1 MGNKRRRAS
10 IVILAVVFSAV
21 ALFTVAYDVL
31 KRLNV
36 SSVEENSFN
45 AVTIDIDDTSSS
57 ATIRS
62 GPGFRIYNSKLP
74 NGSGGHGFGGL
85 GYSWGPQ
92 MIIFSGQGGD
102 GDDYWGRGAACIA
115 FWDWDHHNGGNG
127 NPYDFSFTISCRGDK
142 MTGAYYG
149 GGYTY
154 VRSNMA
160 LPRDSYFPVNTSYV
174 TCIAAGGGGGGNS
187 EDNVKLV
194 YDDLMDATFQCW
206 GHSKNDINTN
216 TWGAT
221 YATILKK
228 NYNSTEVINNVN
240 FSNYGMPGLPA
251 FRDDYGF
258 SGPGV
263 TGKNSVRVG
272 EGKGSIKGSGGGAG
286 YYDGGGGY
294 STGNIVPGGG
304 GVCSSHNCYAL
315 FTSDSRIGSR
325 NPYKWNGSVQ
335 CYSIAPY
342 GDALPQGSEKLYRET
357 ATLTPGGLNDDRFTP
372 KEAVKQSGTLSNNG
386 ASTTKNVDCGI
397 ETAWVY
403 HTRNKGNTS
412 WGEWTTEVPSRTEI
426 GTTEVESKYVIYAS
440 GDTEVI
446 GPTYHMK
453 YTDPCA
459 AADDEGYT
467 VITAPIVELTIVS
480 NGAATAEAPTYAGTL
495 PYTGADQHL
504 ITKEATKGTGAE
516 SITYYLKKDGGDWTE
531 IGGISTDVKAK
542 DVGTYL
548 VKYIVKGTMG
558 YEDYE
563 STPKQI
569 KIVAGSLTASPP
581 GNSAFNT
588 GDGANGKWTYDGTK
602 KIFLGSGVSVTPSGG
617 GTVTYN
623 VYRKTSSSASFG
635 STPYATFTNDAWDQ
649 VGATGAGIYKVTYT
663 VVSSDTTHYNGIGEQ
678 NLKMDG
684 GSGAYEWVIGKADVT
699 ITKAPTPATNLPFNN
714 VSQRLITADPS
725 LGVVAGNSLTTKY
738 GFTSGTYSSTKDQ
751 LTKIDPGSYT
761 IYYKIFGNDN
771 YNDKV
776 GDSTVTASII
786 PVNIGTS
793 DYTVPTIQANWT
805 YNGGTKYAFTNGGSV
820 NTKIPGTN
828 TPIGQIQLKLVGSST
843 NYTSTND
850 LQNEGLKITNVGTY
864 DVYYKIDGAFRSGS
878 SINYNGT
885 GTKLYDYS
893 KGDTLAGT
901 ITVSAQQLKLVAPT
915 VKASFPAYSNNYSQQ
930 VLTAAGSAQYSNA
943 SGTLTNVSAAYYTM
957 HYTLLKKNDSNTF
970 VAVEGKSDV
979 TDITKLAVTS
989 AGEYKVQ
996 YWAVSNSD
1004 NFSNS
1009 VTDSRTSAFTIGKK
1023 TATATIPSTA
1033 KLTNNQVTYKNGSS
1047 VKLLKNGNVTKDPD
1061 STGIVVTY
1069 KLTNSS
1075 GTTLEESTDYNTIT
1089 ASEVGT
1095 YKIYV
1100 KAEVTD
1106 GASAEIKMN
1115 YQSGGYGTAYEVE
1128 IVKSTAAIK
1137 TNPPLSDELTYTG
1150 TPVKLLAGAGE
1161 IRYGS
1166 KIMYAKYTPGSDAG
1180 YSSGMELK
1188 NKSNWKSDAN
1198 WKDDWNAIT
1207 HGDINT
1213 TVDVWVYV
1221 VGDTSYNDS
1230 APILVKRN
1238 IKLGQ
1243 NQASL
1248 SQPLVQRNDLVYDNT
1263 FKTFLTEQGTGA
1275 AKHGWL
1281 MYKLVKV
1288 SGTSETTITPNNNGV
1303 VASNPANATVET
1315 AIRFD
1320 DNGNVA
1326 ANGIWTGDPTY
1337 LQAKDAGDYKI
1348 YYVVIGHVG
1357 YNNTTVESIS
1367 VSIDKASVSVSQ
1379 PKPNTQNNLVYNGQG
1394 RQLLSAAPTVT
1405 GINSTDIL
1413 FGGSGTA
1420 RGTVKYKFQG
1430 QADSTATSNLSGL
1443 TKTNKGDYTIEY
1455 WFESTNSNYA
1465 NSAVYEIKVSVTVR
1479 KLTVTQHPTAN
1490 PIDLTYSG
1498 TSKQLLASGATASSG
1513 GKIQYIVNSGAPV
1526 ESYKATDLTPTSAG
1540 TYTIKYKAVPSNGDT
1555 TNNESSP
1562 EYTLSFVIQP
1572 FTAYLDVPVTGQS
1585 GLLYNNSYQNLLLKV
1600 GTVHPVNGTDSGTLY
1615 YRVSKKNSSGSWEM
1629 ITGSLTNLSGQTI
1642 ASSNV
1647 VTLSG
1652 VSGWTVKSE
1661 YLTRKDVGEYKIEYK
1676 LIKKNNNFKDGGS
1689 GEINVSISDSTAKL
1703 KRAPTA
1709 KAGLIYNAE
1718 EKKLLNDNG
1727 ETEDANGTLYYR
1739 LKKSGDSTYLTGTN
1753 ANGWTSNPDDIVA
1766 TLPGTYKFEYMVHGN
1781 NGYTDNISSD
1791 FKFDIVI
1798 AKGQATLNNANK
1810 PAGNNLTYNGKNQE
1824 LLTNYGAGVNG
1835 TIVFKLYKSTN
1846 QTNTEWSQVTTLYN
1860 KNGNS
1865 KNESGWLGTVNRGYI
1880 TAKDVGTYKITYMV
1894 VASNS
1899 DYYDNSTV
1907 SYITISVNKADP
1919 TYTRPTAKTGD
1930 AVIYTGESLQLI
1942 NAGKVNN
1949 NPNTN
1954 TVMGTLWYRF
1964 VGGNN
1969 WTNDATTIVA
1979 TNIGTYTIEY
1989 KVVGAAGYNDLD
2001 PAGYFT
2007 ASITTA
2013 KAKILDNGEPTGE
2026 PNLVYDGTYQT
2037 LIKKGGQSYG
2047 GTILYR
2053 VKDAF
2058 SSSYL
2063 APCSANGTPLT
2074 NPTTVDADHPNVRFN
2089 DNGVADNNGKWT
2101 SDPNAIR
2108 GLNGGHSYVI
2118 EYYVLGGVDAAGNK
2132 SFADTERYTLQ
2143 SPVSISLQVIPAE
2156 SYTAPRAKTGLKY
2169 TGALLTLFDL
2179 GSVNAQYGVLKYRL
2193 NSGEWKEVTTMPD
2206 ALKAKA
2212 VDSYTIS
2219 WYIDGTDDCYSST
2232 EVASFVVTIGKADG
2246 TLAIGSLAAK
2256 TGLVYTGSPMQL
2268 FTGKGQTN
2276 GGVETA
2282 TIYYYVSTSNSVPA
2296 ATNVGST
2303 DISTLTKTN
2312 AFNNSGTQYTYY
2324 LYYRSEATTSFA
2336 AKGWTKTNISV
2347 KIAKATYD
2355 VTVKENVS
2363 PTYDGVAH
2371 QIFAGTPIITSD
2383 STALPEWITV
2393 TYKLSYVGFNGTTK
2407 TTENTDYTKVNL
2419 ALDAGIYTLTATWV
2433 PNNNSAQINSKTS
2446 AKTLISA
2453 FTIAKSSSTT
2463 GIEVTGLEFT
2473 GDTQSITING
2483 TSGKA
2488 SPFNKTQ
2495 SISLKINGETEF
2507 NGISS
2512 NNDGNYNQLSY
2523 CFVYENGTKT
2533 YTDTNTAASLNNA
2546 IKALTVNKSGKWHL
2560 WFKVKQHNSLTDAVE
2575 FKVATINVAGYT
2587 VTNSELTG
2595 ITMTSS
2601 LVYDGNEHAVA
2612 TGTLSLTS
2620 NIALGTISYAVNT
2633 DGSTAPTVT
2642 NEWKSSVAA
2651 LSKQTNVGTYYL
2663 WVKWEASANI
2673 AASAGRVYG
2682 SFTISQLKNFS
2693 TTYFSGIDFN
2703 SPKSAA
2709 TVASGY
2715 KTHKFT
2721 FSNANQKVINA
2732 TAVPTVS
2739 VTNGSSTTN
2748 LAADFAASNSF
2759 KICICKSSSAMSG
2772 TQYTM
2777 ADYAN
2782 LVVKTAGTYY
2792 LWIIWNGNDNVAAGS
2807 KVYQINANEK
2817 VCFTVSKLTLG
2828 VNSSSV
2834 VLSNTPAASMN
2845 ANKQYEF
2852 KYTFNETQKK
2862 YVGVE
2867 QSLFKTNAVPTVK
2880 VKNASYS
2887 SIESH
2892 QYLLTT
2898 ASTVNDSTTG
2908 WVTSIE
2914 AAKQTNVA
2922 TYDLWLK
2929 LVINDDNVSATNYI
2943 KLDTA
2948 KIIATT
2954 SFALIAPVANTGLI
2968 TDNTNEQVLI
2978 SASAQVAPLVEYKL
2992 VKDGESTPKVNWT
3005 TDASQIKAR
3014 DAGNYKVYYR
3024 GAAYNDENSVCV
3036 FNTQTMNDSAYPFVS
3051 VVISPTNATIT
3062 SDRMPVA
3069 DNNVYYTG
3077 SPIYMSDYLAKDNN
3091 DIVKQGSA
3099 RVTLVSGGVAEL
3111 PLLYRW
3117 DGTDPDVY
3125 YEYNDA
3131 HLTKTNVGVYTL
3143 FFKPDLSDVGD
3154 NIVEDTSTV
3163 MCITVEIKKVEILIN
3178 APATGEKSFVY
3189 QSADYNVFT
3198 GNGSFKLLQHGSDTT
3213 VLTLGGAPITNS
3225 SSVCGNMGSIE
3236 YAVSTDPNKEPS
3248 DWKSDYHDVKI
3259 RQIGTYYP
3267 WIKVNA
3273 GDNHNAKIQCFANCK
3288 ITITRAGKNSVR
3300 LNNSTYTAQ
3309 KDNQGNYY
3317 HYNGFE
3323 QNLVSNVSLVVEIQ
3337 KRNGEGTGIS
3347 NTYNQRNE
3355 DDYIGTINYALT
3367 NSATEEPDENTDWH
3381 TNYLTLAKTQKGDYY
3396 LWIKFVSDDDSNFET
3411 FTVCLSGERIAIEQA
3426 TASDLSVTGISK
3438 LTKMY
3443 NGGYQTLAVGDL
3455 TVAIKNNRYNLSNEI
3470 NWNEVK
3476 YRLTKDGENPNEWN
3490 TFAETKAK
3498 SVGIYKLEVKLVVS
3512 SNNIVADGLIYELF
3526 NNAEITLADEQN
3538 IVIEMPTFYD
3548 RTYNGTAQT
3557 LIKTSAIIKLRTNN
3571 TTLDLELPKGTASYY
3586 ISLLAPD
3593 MIDINAVA
3601 DEDWNTNK
3609 DQLKQTYADT
3619 YYVWVKFAE
3628 GRSHTKVNP
3637 RYVGSVTIAQA
3648 GINGINLSG
3657 LTFTANDYNGSAYT
3671 LIEKNGGEFKK
3682 LIQHFKNTNGTNGAQ
3697 LVVGTDYTKIQYGYS
3712 NDATVAPLTWIDEDD
3727 LANLKAINANDY
3739 YIWVKVEGTG
3749 NVADYIKCYSST
3761 EFAIISK
3768 ATLLKNDNRNDFSG
3782 IVLHEGLSY
3791 IAQNQV
3797 LADLRTPNSEGKLTI
3812 KINNGV
3818 EDVNISS
3825 LNENIVVLW
3834 GLGTGAT
3841 RNDRPTNWTNDLSDI
3856 NVQGMNAGDYYLW
3869 LNVSGSDNINE
3880 YFGYYGKITIAKA
3893 ELAYTVNPGYYG
3905 DNIQARRIYT
3915 GAAQDLL
3922 YSAPVV
3928 KFHPT
3933 GYYYS
3938 ETYFNSINKQWTG
3951 EYYDAI
3957 GTTIQY
3963 RYGFGEWNSEWGI
3976 LDFVGTITGMDAT
3989 GYNVYYSVL
3998 PDENWN
4004 WEQYIEQINVYI
4016 DPRDASDS
4024 NYGLQRKPAA
4034 KLNLIYNEKEQDL
4047 ISYGQL
4053 FAFENGNGTALEG
4066 VEIAFWYV
4074 DANGDAL
4081 TGKYF
4086 YYYDTRLGKYTW
4098 KGGESEKLP
4107 GRINAGIY
4115 YIQYEVRVDT
4125 QSENYSG
4132 NYHTSTAQ
4140 YTIDNTL
4147 TIEIAKRKIWWEE
4160 TPKSRYG
4167 LRYDGIG
4174 YEAVALVP
4182 GRLNVENGL
4191 GVCVYYTTEIP
4202 GTLGRYWDEDIP
4214 IVDAV
4219 GLWDVYYYVFVD
4231 DNNVFTGPQNND
4243 PSMGTRLEVLVEKH
4257 VLSIHTAPSAMYNLM
4272 YKAEPLNLINTPT
4285 TSVDFYDGFNEENI
4299 PYFEYC
4305 VDGQDNWV
4313 RDNIQAEDRGEYTVY
4328 YRLCYNSRIFDF
4340 AGNIPETGSFTVTI
4354 GAITLNSGAVRA
4366 VYNQQTNRVSVE
4378 ISDEYSDDLKTEFVE
4393 HARFEYRMFDNYNRN
4408 EVWRTWNNQ
4417 ILTLGT
4423 YQFRVIVQDSENSD
4437 PNFYPYTQNGAYDE
4451 VQITED
4457 RSVYIIMPE
4466 NSYSALPYVRA
4477 WIDFTG
4483 TMLYDDTPEQFRHEG
4498 WVNNSGDG
4506 LFCVFDDVNS
4516 TGLNGGAVLRIQTI
4530 NTNNSRYYRS
4540 VDAYYVNLE
4549 NRKNIEVDWLEEENY
4564 VYYYRGLAE
4573 HEMTV
4578 WLYEV
4583 YHIQY
4588 SGNGATLPANV
4599 SAPSDYWKWH
4609 GVDYLLEENVYQ
4621 KMSDNNEPLVAN
4633 GWNSNN
4639 GDNYPSGAYYRE
4651 NSSKTFYAN
4660 FFTTKDVKFI
4670 VDWVITDGMTIYR
4683 MARDKGQ
4690 WFNAANYENRETGAF
4705 VAQNAL
4711 ITLPQVIEDE
4721 HHNQFWSTL
4730 FGNYYIKGWYAAK
4743 VDWTLDDGINGEQWK
4758 DREYDLNMT
4767 ATRDVIFVAILASQ
4781 TDKGIQCVFQDDKG
4795 NTINNSG
4802 MVAVGAKAY
4811 MALSGMDT
4819 ATINSYREGYNE
4831 WVQEYG
4837 NKTLTMTPTGMM
4849 TYGLGAKTAEE
4860 KPTEKEDK
4868 IGKVNTWT
4876 EYMTMFVI
4884 LGAGVI
4890 ATFASLAVYITMRRR
4905 IKPINLSMFKEE
4917 RVHKKSR
4924 IVK

>member
-1 MGNKRRRAS
+1 MGNKRRRAL

-31 KRLNV
+31 KRFDISSRDVIINGAVDLTGETNHYMGENKTYQVDKGVYMLLFRGEMGIGKTSQYSGGQYVGSGAWSPGIGATCVAFYKVPNSANYGTITTYTTGGNLTGGQGSCNGGDAMAV
-36 SSVEENSFN
+36 SGSNFALSAAGSSYNSQYSTTKAIAGAGGGCGACDYGGVDNYASYRNSIQKMTDATFKGYSLSSPNISPWQACVSDIVALTGQSFN
-45 AVTIDIDDTSSS
+45 GRYGGTPANQSTNGVSYRCNAEKDGVTRTL
-57 ATIRS
+57 S
-62 GPGFRIYNSKLP
+62 GP
-74 NGSGGHGFGGL
+74 SGNVQVTGCGG
-85 GYSWGPQ
+85 
-92 MIIFSGQGGD
+92 
-102 GDDYWGRGAACIA
+102 
-115 FWDWDHHNGGNG
+115 
-127 NPYDFSFTISCRGDK
+127 
-142 MTGAYYG
+142 G
-149 GGYTY
+149 GGYY
-154 VRSNMA
+154 
-160 LPRDSYFPVNTSYV
+160 
-174 TCIAAGGGGGGNS
+174 AGGGG
-187 EDNVKLV
+187 
-194 YDDLMDATFQCW
+194 Y
-206 GHSKNDINTN
+206 
-216 TWGAT
+216 
-221 YATILKK
+221 
-228 NYNSTEVINNVN
+228 
-240 FSNYGMPGLPA
+240 P
-251 FRDDYGF
+251 
-258 SGPGV
+258 
-263 TGKNSVRVG
+263 SVFFECG
-272 EGKGSIKGSGGGAG
+272 W
-286 YYDGGGGY
+286 GGGG
-294 STGNIVPGGG
+294 SCTP
-304 GVCSSHNCYAL
+304 NCYPIN
-315 FTSDSRIGSR
+315 TSDSRVYRRYFGSG
-325 NPYKWNGSVQ
+325 GS
-335 CYSIAPY
+335 YAGFYRIDPST
-342 GDALPQGSEKLYRET
+342 DAYPLGSSVPYRET
-357 ATLTPGGLNDDRFTP
+357 AELDVQSNDRWTPFRVLQEDDFFSYNRFS
-372 KEAVKQSGTLSNNG
+372 EDEL
-386 ASTTKNVDCGI
+386 GI
-397 ETAWVY
+397 RVAWVF
-403 HTRNKGNTS
+403 HTRNKGETTWS
-412 WGEWTTEVPSRTEI
+412 DWTTDVPKRSSI

-440 GDTEVI
+440 GYTDDI
-446 GPTYHMK
+446 GPTYGMK
-453 YTDPCA
+453 YTDPCEA
-459 AADDEGYT
+459 ANDDNYT
-467 VITAPIVELTIVS
+467 ITTAPIVELNVVS
-480 NGAATAEAPTYAGTL
+480 NGTAAITAPTYAGTL
-495 PYTGADQHL
+495 SYTGADQHL

-516 SITYYLKKDGGDWTE
+516 SIVYCLSKDNKATWVEYTS
-531 IGGISTDVKAK
+531 STDVKGK
-542 DVGTYL
+542 EVGSYW
-548 VKYIVKGTMG
+548 VKYKVTGTTG

-563 STPKQI
+563 STPQQI
-569 KIVAGSLTASPP
+569 KIVAGTLSATPP
-581 GNSAFNT
+581 GGGWEFEGATWNYDGTFHKFMSNGATISDSGGGSVKYTVLKKNDKNNYDPEATYNSYGDVGAYDVGTYIIKYQAVSNNTTNYGSGESLVVTDAANATVYFTINKSTPTFKTKPTSASGWKFDNTAKCLIGNTPEVNTTNYDKNNIAIKYSINNSAYIYTKASDVVAKYPGDYTVRFMITDTKGNYEDAYFESDKFTVTVTKAGLSYTAPTKQADWVYDASSKNMFASMGSVTNTIPGTDNIPAGKIEYQTSNGQWTDTYSNANLQRNAAGEYEVKYRIMGARLT
-588 GDGANGKWTYDGTK
+588 GDGS
-602 KIFLGSGVSVTPSGG
+602 GSISYG
-617 GTVTYN
+617 GT
-623 VYRKTSSSASFG
+623 S
-635 STPYATFTNDAWDQ
+635 
-649 VGATGAGIYKVTYT
+649 GATGTQLYEDVSETSLSTLKISQVKL
-663 VVSSDTTHYNGIGEQ
+663 VVNAPA
-678 NLKMDG
+678 LKNP
-684 GSGAYEWVIGKADVT
+684 I
-699 ITKAPTPATNLPFNN
+699 
-714 VSQRLITADPS
+714 
-725 LGVVAGNSLTTKY
+725 
-738 GFTSGTYSSTKDQ
+738 GTYSGSNIYVLAGNGTVNKVAETEEVQESSYVRHYVLQKSDGNGGWTDVLSSTAYGDIYIKDAD
-751 LTKIDPGSYT
+751 TYRVKFYVTAVADDSMGKNYAESDPAYT
-761 IYYKIFGNDN
+761 ALFSAGKLA
-771 YNDKV
+771 
-776 GDSTVTASII
+776 VTASIASDAKHTGNAKTYTGQ
-786 PVNIGTS
+786 NI
-793 DYTVPTIQANWT
+793 V
-805 YNGGTKYAFTNGGSV
+805 
-820 NTKIPGTN
+820 
-828 TPIGQIQLKLVGSST
+828 
-843 NYTSTND
+843 
-850 LQNEGLKITNVGTY
+850 
-864 DVYYKIDGAFRSGS
+864 
-878 SINYNGT
+878 
-885 GTKLYDYS
+885 
-893 KGDTLAGT
+893 
-901 ITVSAQQLKLVAPT
+901 
-915 VKASFPAYSNNYSQQ
+915 
-930 VLTAAGSAQYSNA
+930 
-943 SGTLTNVSAAYYTM
+943 
-957 HYTLLKKNDSNTF
+957 LLKS
-970 VAVEGKSDV
+970 GKVV
-979 TDITKLAVTS
+979 TTPTTGVT
-989 AGEYKVQ
+989 
-996 YWAVSNSD
+996 
-1004 NFSNS
+1004 
-1009 VTDSRTSAFTIGKK
+1009 
-1023 TATATIPSTA
+1023 
-1033 KLTNNQVTYKNGSS
+1033 
-1047 VKLLKNGNVTKDPD
+1047 
-1061 STGIVVTY
+1061 VTY
-1069 KLTNSS
+1069 KLTKSD
-1075 GTTLEESTDYNTIT
+1075 GTQVAESTDWNDIK
-1089 ASEVGT
+1089 ASAVGT
-1095 YKIYV
+1095 YYIYV
-1100 KAEVTD
+1100 KGSIAD
-1106 GASAEIKMN
+1106 NASDDIRLN
-1115 YQSGGYGTAYEVE
+1115 YQDGEYPSTEFYSVSISKG
-1128 IVKSTAAIK
+1128 TAAIATYPQKVDPLEYTGEAVQVLSSGGTIK
-1137 TNPPLSDELTYTG
+1137 TNNANESM
-1150 TPVKLLAGAGE
+1150 GAR
-1161 IRYGS
+1161 IRYA
-1166 KIMYAKYTPGSDAG
+1166 IFTAG
-1180 YSSGMELK
+1180 TSVSAG
-1188 NKSNWKSDAN
+1188 NTNWTSNYK
-1198 WKDDWNAIT
+1198 AIT
-1207 HGDINT
+1207 IGQYG
-1213 TVDVWVYV
+1213 VSYDVWCYV
-1221 VGDTSYNDS
+1221 EGNDNYKDS
-1230 APILVKRN
+1230 APVKVLPN
-1238 IKLGQ
+1238 VQLGQ
-1243 NQASL
+1243 SSPQL
-1248 SQPLVQRNDLVYDNT
+1248 LKPLYTRNDLVYNGT
-1263 FKTFLTEQGTGA
+1263 YQTLFTEQGGGA
-1275 AKHGWL
+1275 SRHGYL
-1281 MYKLVKV
+1281 IYKLTKAD
-1288 SGTSETTITPNNNGV
+1288 GTTVIIPNNSNGNNV
-1303 VASNPANATVET
+1303 SNPTDATLET
-1315 AIRFD
+1315 AKRFND
-1320 DNGNVA
+1320 SGGIDGNGK
-1326 ANGIWTGDPTY
+1326 WTNDPNC
-1337 LQAKDAGDYKI
+1337 LHAVDAGNYKI
-1348 YYVVIGHVG
+1348 YYSIIGDVG
-1357 YNNTTVESIS
+1357 YGNIS
-1367 VSIDKASVSVSQ
+1367 FNPIEVSIEKASVSVSQ

-1430 QADSTATSNLSGL
+1430 QADSAATSNLSGL

-1465 NSAVYEIKVSVTVR
+1465 NSAVYEIKVSVTIR

-1498 TSKQLLASGATASSG
+1498 TSKQLLASGATASTG

-1540 TYTIKYKAVPSNGDT
+1540 TYTVKYKAVPSNSDT

-1615 YRVSKKNSSGSWEM
+1615 YRVSKKNSSGSWEV
-1629 ITGSLTNLSGQTI
+1629 ITSSLTNLSGQTI

-1652 VSGWTVKSE
+1652 DAGWTVKSE
-1661 YLTRKDVGEYKIEYK
+1661 YLTHKDVGEYKIEYK

-1689 GEINVSISDSTAKL
+1689 GEIYVSISDSTAKL

-1753 ANGWTSNPDDIVA
+1753 ADGWTSNPDDIVA

-1798 AKGQATLNNANK
+1798 ANGQATLNNANK
-1810 PAGNNLTYNGKNQE
+1810 PAAKDLTYDGKYKAV
-1824 LLTNYGAGVNG
+1824 LTNIGAGING
-1835 TIVFKLYKSTN
+1835 TIKFKLYNNDTN
-1846 QTNTEWSQVTTLYN
+1846 EQITVFRREGGTANHTETGWI
-1860 KNGNS
+1860 
-1865 KNESGWLGTVNRGYI
+1865 SGGWQYFNIR
-1880 TAKDVGTYKITYMV
+1880 DVGNYRVIYQV
-1894 VASNS
+1894 FGNE
-1899 DYYDNSTV
+1899 YYEDSSESFLTF
-1907 SYITISVNKADP
+1907 SVIKGTP

-1942 NAGKVNN
+1942 NAGNVNN

-1964 VGGNN
+1964 VGGN

-2013 KAKILDNGEPTGE
+2013 TAKILDNGEPTGE

-2063 APCSANGTPLT
+2063 DPCSANGTPLT

-2282 TIYYYVSTSNSVPA
+2282 TIYYYVSTSNNWNGNDENGVEA
-2296 ATNVGST
+2296 VGNT
-2303 DISTLTKTN
+2303 DISTLTGKN
-2312 AFNNSGTQYTYY
+2312 AYYSNGTTQCGYY

-2336 AKGWTKTNISV
+2336 AKGWTKAGNILA

-2371 QIFAGTPIITSD
+2371 QIFAGTPIIASD

-2419 ALDAGIYTLTATWV
+2419 ALDAGTYTLTATWA
-2433 PNNNSAQINSKTS
+2433 PNKNSAQINSKTS

-2453 FTIAKSSSTT
+2453 FIIAKSSSTT

-2483 TSGKA
+2483 TSGEA

-2587 VTNSELTG
+2587 VTNSELIG

-2732 TAVPTVS
+2732 TAAPTVS

-2807 KVYQINANEK
+2807 KVYQINADEK
-2817 VCFTVSKLTLG
+2817 VRFTVSKLTLG

-2834 VLSNTPAASMN
+2834 VLSNTPAASIN

-3323 QNLVSNVSLVVEIQ
+3323 QNLVSSVNLVVEIQ
-3337 KRNGEGTGIS
+3337 KRNGEGTGVS

-3355 DDYIGTINYALT
+3355 DDYIGTIYYALT

-3443 NGGYQTLAVGDL
+3443 NGDYQTLAVGDL

-3476 YRLTKDGENPNEWN
+3476 YRLTKEGENPNEWN

-3905 DNIQARRIYT
+3905 DNVQARRIYT

-3998 PDENWN
+3998 PDENWD

-4053 FAFENGNGTALEG
+4053 FTFENGNGTALEG

-4174 YEAVALVP
+4174 YEAVALVS

-4257 VLSIHTAPSAMYNLM
+4257 VLSIRTAPSAMYNLM

-4305 VDGQDNWV
+4305 IAGQENWV
-4313 RDNIQAEDRGEYTVY
+4313 RDNIQAKDRGEYTIY
-4328 YRLCYNSRIFDF
+4328 YRLCYNSKIFDF

-4354 GAITLNSGAVRA
+4354 GAISLHSGAVRA

-4378 ISDEYSDDLKTEFVE
+4378 ISDEYSDDLKTEFTE
-4393 HARFEYRMFDNYNRN
+4393 HSRFEYRMFDNYNRN

-4423 YQFRVIVQDSENSD
+4423 YQFRVIVQDSENLD
-4437 PNFYPYTQNGAYDE
+4437 PNFYPYTQDGAYDE

-4849 TYGLGAKTAEE
+4849 TYGLGAKTVEE